1 MHKHQ
6 YANDEIEEVYII
18 PKIDV
23 IEYETI
29 SSRYWQNSIWVSI
42 PQKQKY
48 NNINLLEKHKQET
61 SI

>member
-1 MHKHQ
+1 MHQ
-6 YANDEIEEVYII
+6 YANNEIEEADII

-29 SSRYWQNSIWVSI
+29 SSRYWQNSLWISI

-48 NNINLLEKHKQET
+48 KNINYSDKNKQET